1 MTSMSMNKMNDYWNY
16 TCETFFD
23 ACRSGKLLKVESML
37 ERERRSYKKFKRSSS
52 SKPFI
57 SVLRAVNPITYMSA
71 LMVATKFSQNQV
83 VQKLLEA
90 GAQPNIQRYKF
101 QDTALHLG
109 AQYNNAAAI
118 EMLLKHDAD
127 RLIRN
132 AIGNL
137 PINIAVDMKHF
148 SCIETLTLPPQPP
161 TKITCIDAT
170 PRSLTFE
177 WNECISPGIEVLEY
191 GILIEEL
198 GEDTSTWVEDDRKEN
213 LEMNRKDPTFVS
225 EFKVTQTH
233 RHFTVDRLKP
243 GFIYL
248 ISVMGRNIKGW
259 VSISML
265 SLRNKPCITNSMW
278 YILKIGPG
286 SVFEQS
292 SSET

>member
-1 MTSMSMNKMNDYWNY
+1 MSVNKMNDYWNY

-37 ERERRSYKKFKRSSS
+37 ERERRSYKKFKRSNS

-71 LMVATKFSQNQV
+71 LMVATKFSHNHV

-90 GAQPNIQRYKF
+90 GAPPNIQRYKF

-109 AQYNNAAAI
+109 AQYNNATAI

-148 SCIETLTLPPQPP
+148 SCIETLTLPPRPP
-161 TKITCIDAT
+161 TKIACIDAT

-191 GILIEEL
+191 GILVEEL
-198 GEDTSTWVEDDRKEN
+198 GKDTSTTWDENDRKKD
-213 LEMNRKDPTFVS
+213 LEMDSKGPTFVD

-233 RHFTVDRLKP
+233 RHFTIERLKP

-259 VSISML
+259 VSISMCIL
-265 SLRNKPCITNSMW
+265 LNKNCITNSMR
-278 YILKIGPG
+278 YNYSFFQGF
-286 SVFEQS
+286 VFE
-292 SSET
+292 